1 MVNSARRAKRRRLA
15 QEAQWREGSR
25 SAHQMDPAD
34 LSGPGMD
41 QEGNEDHEILGREGR
56 GTITGAENSTLQYR
70 DHYHGQNTEWGDSH
84 RLSGYSSNPESI

>member
-34 LSGPGMD
+34 LSGPGTD
-41 QEGNEDHEILGREGR
+41 QEGNEDHEILFAPQVERVEEPPPAPK
-56 GTITGAENSTLQYR
+56 TVHYSTEIITMVKTLNDALVELCR
-70 DHYHGQNTEWGDSH
+70 V
-84 RLSGYSSNPESI
+84 GYL